1 MYSTT
6 SCFHAFN
13 QPADHIT
20 LPERFTFPFFYQ
32 PHEIAVMAAKEVMNQ
47 LEHIGDSFQVSYPPQ
62 VNSASNTSQQHDH
75 TFEAKQGSGKMFGVL
90 VVKDASG
97 QLGYLKAFSG
107 KINDNNHHQGFVP
120 PVFDMLKN
128 DGYFRSEMER
138 INTVGSD
145 LKVAQSDIAIPE
157 LSQQLQQLQQQAQ
170 QEVETLRLETVKRRA
185 DRKSRREE
193 ANQLPTVER
202 EKELEILGTKSVA
215 DKNQLK
221 HLKNHWQS
229 QIESVQQLLDAKLN
243 EVERLKQLRANLS
256 HQLQHKLFK
265 SYRFLNANR
274 ESKDLIE
281 IFANTTSP
289 IPPAGSG
296 ECAAPKLLQYAYAN
310 QLQPIALAEFWWGGS
325 PKSEIRKHKQYYPA
339 CQSKCQPILGH
350 MLQGLNVDE
359 NPLLINPAQDKPLE
373 LLYQDDAIVVI
384 NKPANFLSVPGRHI
398 KDSALTRLEA
408 DFPDCEGPFVIHRL
422 DMATSGIL
430 VFALTRRA
438 NKSLQKQFISRSV
451 KKRYVAKLARK
462 DIAATGKIDLPMRGD
477 PYDRPRQ
484 LVCHEHGKSA
494 LTTWQVK
501 TQDESG
507 TTLYLHPHTGRTHQ
521 LRVHCAHHEGL
532 DSPIIGDTLYGEP
545 EKRLYLHAE
554 SLCFKHPYTNET
566 LQFQVDAEF

>member
-1 MYSTT
+1 MHFTT

-13 QPADHIT
+13 QPTDHII

-32 PHEIAVMAAKEVMNQ
+32 PHEIAMMAANEMMAQ
-47 LEHIGDSFQVSYPPQ
+47 LEQINDSFQS
-62 VNSASNTSQQHDH
+62 SRASNISQPHAH

-107 KINDNNHHQGFVP
+107 KINDSNHHQGFVP

-138 INTVGSD
+138 INTVSSD

-202 EKELEILGTKSVA
+202 EKELEILGTESVA

-221 HLKNHWQS
+221 YIKNHWQS

-256 HQLQHKLFK
+256 HQLQHELFK

-310 QLQPIALAEFWWGGS
+310 QLQPIALAEFWWGVS

-350 MLQGLNVDE
+350 MLQGLNVDD

-373 LLYQDDAIVVI
+373 LLYQDDAIVVV

-462 DIAATGKIDLPMRGD
+462 DIAATGKIDLPMCGD